1 MLIIND
7 LDPPKCQLYYDAKDA
22 FTRDYKYS
30 DNDAHDFAFAYA
42 LNAAN
47 AGVTLMK
54 KGENDLGFRALYTD
68 KDPTIPGK
76 YQFSPND
83 GCGAYIDA
91 PVSPPDP
98 NVNPQAAPRKK

>member
-1 MLIIND
+1 M
-7 LDPPKCQLYYDAKDA
+7 KSKWGLYYDAKLA
-22 FTRDYKYS
+22 FENNYKYNK
-30 DNDAHDFAFAYA
+30 NDAHDFAFAYA
-42 LNAAN
+42 LNATN

-54 KGENDLGFRALYTD
+54 KDENDLGFRALYTD

-76 YQFSPND
+76 YQFSPNN
-83 GCGAYIDA
+83 GCGTYIDA